1 MLNFISSYG
10 LFLLKAAT
18 IVFAIVIVVGFI
30 ASLVSKE
37 KQKEKLKVKKLNEKY
52 NEMRDALNDATL
64 TKKELKKLHK
74 QEKQAQKAK
83 AKAGN
88 KPYKNRIFVLNFNG
102 DIKASA
108 VDAFREAI
116 TAVLKVATLHDEVVV
131 KIDSAGGIINNYGLA
146 ASQLKR
152 IRDHQIPLIVTIDKV
167 AASGGYLMA
176 CVADQIYAAPFA
188 IIGSI
193 GVVAQLPNFH
203 RLLKKHDVD
212 YEQITAGEYK
222 RTLSLFGENTS
233 KGRKKA
239 QEEVEVAHDLF
250 KNFVAENRPKLDMDK
265 VATGEYWHA
274 TKALELGLVDK
285 LMTSDDYLLAAS
297 ETTNIYEI
305 TYSIPK
311 KKLTKLASSI
321 KAGIDEILPL

>member
-1 MLNFISSYG
+1 MLNLLLSYG
-10 LFLLKAAT
+10 LFLVKAAT
-18 IVFAIVIVVGFI
+18 IVIAILIVLGFI
-30 ASLVSKE
+30 FSLVSKE
-37 KQKEKLKVKKLNEKY
+37 KQREKLTVKKLNEKY

-64 TKKELKKLHK
+64 TKKDLKKLHK
-74 QEKQAQKAK
+74 QEKKAK
-83 AKAGN
+83 KTKTKAED
-88 KPYKNRIFVLNFNG
+88 KAYKNRIFVLDFKG

-116 TAVLKVATLHDEVVV
+116 TAVLKVATLRDEVVV

-193 GVVAQLPNFH
+193 GVISQLPNFN
-203 RLLKKHDVD
+203 RFLKKHDIE

-239 QEEVEVAHDLF
+239 QEEVEVAHELF
-250 KNFVAENRPKLDMDK
+250 KKFVAENRPKLDMSK

-311 KKLTKLASSI
+311 KKFTKLASTI
-321 KAGIDEILPL
+321 KAGIDEVLQL